1 MTRLKRIAALA
12 VALGILASGIILLTT
27 HESPEVVYRGDAILN
42 TTQEY
47 AEFKT
52 YIADPRITVWDIDA
66 LSSEPP
72 IWVQYR
78 MVVPR
83 DLDFPYPYSSK
94 GVRQG
99 GMFFWLC
106 VVVGV
111 GGALTI
117 ASVLWLLDREKQK

>member
-1 MTRLKRIAALA
+1 MKRIAALA

-83 DLDFPYPYSSK
+83 DLDFPYPYSSRSS
-94 GVRQG
+94 RQDEAVYG
-99 GMFFWLC
+99 FCLMIGL
-106 VVVGV
+106 

-117 ASVLWLLDREKQK
+117 VFVLWPPGDGKEEQE